1 MVTLW
6 TKYGLKKNIMP
17 TINFYLQ
24 GNKNPSGIYVRLR
37 DGITIDAKART
48 KFAINPTGWSKAK
61 RYLKHTKDEEL
72 KKLDNEL
79 QELKVIILNAFN
91 RSVGDK
97 TINSDWLKSVI
108 DPIKH
113 SAIPITLVDYF
124 DFYREKQKANLAK
137 SSYNKLAVVKN
148 FLIRLE
154 KQLKS
159 KILISEVN
167 DDFKQ
172 RYLELGFKENYSQN
186 YLARNF
192 KFIKTICYDAE
203 MRGIKIDAQLRKLKI
218 KENPTNITYLSKEE
232 IELIQKVELKREALL
247 NARDW
252 LLISCETAQRVSDF
266 LGYKKEDIRYQKN
279 NSGKEIPFLE
289 IVQKKT
295 KTAIS
300 IPLSSKVISI
310 LSKRNGN
317 FPRRISDQ
325 KYNEHIKE
333 IAKEAGLIH
342 LVSGSKQNNSLKRK
356 EIAEFPKWQ
365 LVTSHIGR
373 RSYATNNFGKIP
385 TRLIMT
391 MTGHK
396 TEREFLKYIGK
407 SETSMAMQLA
417 EYVD

>member
-1 MVTLW
+1 
-6 TKYGLKKNIMP
+6 MP

-97 TINSDWLKSVI
+97 AINSDWLKSVI

>member
-1 MVTLW
+1 
-6 TKYGLKKNIMP
+6 MP

-72 KKLDNEL
+72 KQLDNEL

-97 TINSDWLKSVI
+97 TINSDWLKSII

-218 KENPTNITYLSKEE
+218 KENPTNIIYLSKEE

-333 IAKEAGLIH
+333 IAKEAGLIY
-342 LVSGSKQNNSLKRK
+342 LVSGSKQNLSLKRK

>member
-1 MVTLW
+1 
-6 TKYGLKKNIMP
+6 MP

-97 TINSDWLKSVI
+97 TINSDWLKSII

-218 KENPTNITYLSKEE
+218 KENPTNIIYLSKEE

-333 IAKEAGLIH
+333 IAKEAGLIY
-342 LVSGSKQNNSLKRK
+342 LVSGSKQNLSLKRK

>member
-1 MVTLW
+1 
-6 TKYGLKKNIMP
+6 MP

-72 KKLDNEL
+72 KQLDNEL

-97 TINSDWLKSVI
+97 TINSDWLKSII

-124 DFYREKQKANLAK
+124 DFYREKQKANIAK

-218 KENPTNITYLSKEE
+218 KENPTNIIYLSKEE

-333 IAKEAGLIH
+333 IAKEAGLIY
-342 LVSGSKQNNSLKRK
+342 LVSGSKQNLSLKRK